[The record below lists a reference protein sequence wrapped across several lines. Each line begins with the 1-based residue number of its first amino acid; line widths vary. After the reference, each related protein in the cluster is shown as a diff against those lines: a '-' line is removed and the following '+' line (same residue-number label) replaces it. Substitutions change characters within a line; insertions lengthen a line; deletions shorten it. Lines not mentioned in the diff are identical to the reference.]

1 MDKISSKFGEPDTA
15 VKKIFDKVVDT
26 DTIDPGRI
34 ELDADEQ
41 KPNYRVDKL
50 SKLDKEQRKFLSKIF
65 EIINDVLDKK
75 TAENLL
81 KKIEEE
87 LK

>member
-1 MDKISSKFGEPDTA
+1 
-15 VKKIFDKVVDT
+15 
-26 DTIDPGRI
+26 
-34 ELDADEQ
+34 
-41 KPNYRVDKL
+41 
-50 SKLDKEQRKFLSKIF
+50 LSKIF